1 MVSGSVWNI
10 CPLPLPRQPPGH
22 LKPSRSWFV
31 NAISWS
37 AWQQSLHCGDIRRVR
52 ACVTVVPK
60 GGPGLWLLLPP
71 HAPQAICSPLRSP
84 PDPQN
89 QGEGQVLL
97 WRAVWPLG
105 LKLASQDKA
114 PQAILS
120 QCPAAQPN
128 GRLVTHRTVSTRGI
142 TCVELGSSQ
151 HPLPH

>member
-1 MVSGSVWNI
+1 MVSGSVQNI
-10 CPLPLPRQPPGH
+10 CPLPLPGEPPGH

-89 QGEGQVLL
+89 QGEGQV
-97 WRAVWPLG
+97 
-105 LKLASQDKA
+105 ASALEGCVA
-114 PQAILS
+114 PGFEAGKPRQSA
-120 QCPAAQPN
+120 P
-128 GRLVTHRTVSTRGI
+128 G
-142 TCVELGSSQ
+142 
-151 HPLPH
+151 HPLTVPRHTAKQQASHTPYNFNQGNNVC